1 MVRRQVDHTSRRY
14 SAADKPINRC
24 TTGDRAMRRD
34 ESIWGWSEAL
44 MCVLRGCFRIEQTM
58 QMHDEVT
65 HLRVVD
71 GLLRLRPPRHVGLGV
86 IRIDA
91 DKVDLV
97 EILEFD
103 TSDVSEFAAQHE
115 MQQLLRL
122 SFAAHRGFLRSP
134 AGSGT
139 ST

>member
-14 SAADKPINRC
+14 SAANKPMNRC

-44 MCVLRGCFRIEQTM
+44 MCVLRGRFRIEQTM

-71 GLLRLRPPRHVGLGV
+71 GLLSLRPPRHVGLGV

-91 DKVDLV
+91 AKVDLV
-97 EILEFD
+97 AYHVSD
-103 TSDVSEFAAQHE
+103 TAD
-115 MQQLLRL
+115 
-122 SFAAHRGFLRSP
+122 G
-134 AGSGT
+134 
-139 ST
+139 